1 MNITDFINTY
11 PTQIIIIMMIIII
24 VLIIVLI
31 LNIKSSEGFRSNLT
45 KIGTLRLKN
54 NEFKYSGDKIVTSSS
69 SGSPLS
75 IQVLEND
82 LVCVQIPG
90 TDKLLSFDKSTWT
103 TKFESTPSNTDL
115 ISNKNDKRVFQM
127 YYVNPYQFYLKP
139 RAHTDCA
146 LRIYSNRV
154 SGCTN
159 ISSVVEWAQFDY
171 FAIMF
176 IVDNKPMTY
185 KDMNIPYTCD
195 TITYSDVEFT
205 CPAKNVEL
213 HKNDS
218 ENMFNNDNNTTML
231 HWWKDAPNHPNSKH
245 YIVYNKN
252 TGLFEAY
259 RLDGRGGKYRFN
271 VYGVAN
277 GCTNIARL
285 KLYWSKKK
293 TPDDN
298 EQFKFDWNNNN
309 DVKIQTKCGGYVGA
323 KNKPRTKAIA
333 NIANYGVAHDVEV
346 KAGKDVSPAILRMR
360 IYSIP
365 SVTYLNIND
374 FKISSISI
382 FKLLKDIVP
391 STYSN
396 NVNGVKWHEGETR
409 KVKVLTKDML
419 MDAASNKRSNVNNVA
434 TTKKERKFN
443 LKYGAYYLVPGVIN
457 NNIYLGC
464 TSSSP
469 SIQQFTIDSDNNLI
483 VHSAA
488 RPPVQRINSLQ
499 IAPIKNI
506 NPNVNTGEG
515 TITLAK
521 ELCGDG
527 RYCTG
532 VLKSVKKVDD
542 AKVKFIYITPDDMPR
557 LKCYKSW
564 NVNYVPITELKL
576 DKYVEI

>member
-1 MNITDFINTY
+1 MNISDFINTY

-24 VLIIVLI
+24 ILIIVLI
-31 LNIKSSEGFRSNLT
+31 LNIKSKEGFRSNLT
-45 KIGTLRLKN
+45 KTGTLRLKN
-54 NEFKYSGDKIVTSSS
+54 SEFKYSGDKIVTSSS
-69 SGSPLS
+69 SGSSLS

-82 LVCVQIPG
+82 LVCIQIPG

-127 YYVNPYQFYLKP
+127 YYVNPYQFYLRA

-146 LRIYSNRV
+146 LRIYSNGV
-154 SGCTN
+154 SEVKNMNSTHEYN
-159 ISSVVEWAQFDY
+159 YFDFY
-171 FAIMF
+171 AIMF

-218 ENMFNNDNNTTML
+218 ETTFNNDNNTTML
-231 HWWKDAPNHPNSKH
+231 HWWKGAPNHPNSKH

-259 RLDGRGGKYRFN
+259 RLYNNKKWRFN

-277 GCTNIARL
+277 GCTNSSRF
-285 KLYWSKKK
+285 KLYSSNKN

-298 EQFKFDWNNNN
+298 EQFKFDWTSS
-309 DVKIQTKCGGYVGA
+309 DYTKIETKCGGYIGGRSSTF
-323 KNKPRTKAIA
+323 NMGY
-333 NIANYGVAHDVEV
+333 NFGVAHNVEV
-346 KAGKDVSPAILRMR
+346 KAGKKVMPAIIRMR

-365 SVTYLNIND
+365 TITYLKDTD

-382 FKLLKDIVP
+382 FKLLKDIIP
-391 STYSN
+391 
-396 NVNGVKWHEGETR
+396 
-409 KVKVLTKDML
+409 
-419 MDAASNKRSNVNNVA
+419 DAASNNVGKVNVVA
-434 TTKKERKFN
+434 TRKNGKISDLTQDMLSGTTSNNTNVGTTVKEKRFN
-443 LKYGAYYLVPGVIN
+443 LKYGAYYLIPKFIN
-457 NNIYLGC
+457 GITYLEC
-464 TSSSP
+464 SSSSP
-469 SIQQFTIDSDNNLI
+469 SSQQFTIDSNNNLFI
-483 VHSAA
+483 K
-488 RPPVQRINSLQ
+488 PINNPKHTTVVLV
-499 IAPIKNI
+499 KNI

-515 TITLAK
+515 TIILAK

-527 RYCTG
+527 RYCSG
-532 VLKSVKKVDD
+532 AFKRNKKVDS
-542 AKVKFIYITPDDMPR
+542 ARVREIYMKPDDMPR
-557 LKCYKSW
+557 LKCYNSY